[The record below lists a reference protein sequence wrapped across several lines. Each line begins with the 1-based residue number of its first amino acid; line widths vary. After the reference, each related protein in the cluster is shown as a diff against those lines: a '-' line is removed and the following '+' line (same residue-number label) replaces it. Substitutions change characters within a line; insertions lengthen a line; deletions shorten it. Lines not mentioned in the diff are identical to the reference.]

1 MRPLSRIPG
10 AVSAAGRRLRARL
23 ARAAFGIALRPRR
36 DRDVT
41 YMGTS
46 YGGAAVPSGM
56 IDSSWV
62 CYTAGVGEDASFDL
76 ALARMGCDV
85 VAIDPT
91 PRAIEYM
98 KPLLIEYPN
107 LRLVPYAVWT
117 ADTEI
122 DFFPPAD
129 PVHVSFSATNRQHT
143 SEPIRVPARTIAS
156 IAEELGHKRVDL
168 LKLDIEGAEYGV
180 LDSLDLGRLGVR
192 VLCVEYHNDQGF
204 WSMLKAARSIIRRGY
219 QVSAVRRT
227 DVTFVHE
234 QAHRASGS

>member
-98 KPLLIEYPN
+98 KPLLSEYPN
-107 LRLVPYAVWT
+107 LRLVRYAVWT

-156 IAEELGHKRVDL
+156 IAEELGHERVDL
-168 LKLDIEGAEYGV
+168 LKLDIEGSEYPV
-180 LDSLDLGRLGVR
+180 LDALDLRRLGVR
-192 VLCVEYHNDQGF
+192 VVCVAFHNDHGVRRMV
-204 WSMLKAARSIIRRGY
+204 SAGRSVAAQGY
-219 QVSAVRRT
+219 QVSAVVRT
-227 DVTFVHE
+227 DVTF
-234 QAHRASGS
+234 RRDRSPS